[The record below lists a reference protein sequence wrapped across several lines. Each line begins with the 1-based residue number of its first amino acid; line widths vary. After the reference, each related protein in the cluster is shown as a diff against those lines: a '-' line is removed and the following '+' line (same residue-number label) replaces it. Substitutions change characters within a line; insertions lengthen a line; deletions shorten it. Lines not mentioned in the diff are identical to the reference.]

1 MWFSCVN
8 VCSYMFSK
16 PDKLWLKSC
25 WLSCSLSEDLN
36 GIMNTENNMYSA
48 LPQSSEEAFLLV
60 TDLPGIVRILK
71 LSCDTVKVAWAVCME
86 IAFPSKDLLIV
97 LFELHRSG
105 KNANV
110 LQTARIH
117 WRVPVLLL
125 LLLLFVHDFSEKPLL
140 VMGASCLNIIII
152 IIIIIIITDLPIIP
166 SAPKCSS
173 RHFIFHRKCVCFE

>member
-16 PDKLWLKSC
+16 PDKLWLQPC
-25 WLSCSLSEDLN
+25 WLSNLSEDLIE
-36 GIMNTENNMYSA
+36 IMNTENKK
-48 LPQSSEEAFLLV
+48 AFLLV
-60 TDLPGIVRILK
+60 TDLPGMVRILK
-71 LSCDTVKVAWAVCME
+71 LNMSCDAVKVAWAVCLE

-125 LLLLFVHDFSEKPLL
+125 LLFVHDFSEKPLL
-140 VMGASCLNIIII
+140 VMGASCLNIII